1 MRIFLIIVFI
11 IIVFFFIISYKKV
24 QTHMANI
31 AFTKGDYSIA
41 EKYWLIAS
49 SKGDTE
55 AQLNLAIFYN
65 DYYTLDLGQNRLY
78 LEDGF
83 DLEKISSSYESF
95 EKDKF
100 DEKRNEL
107 IEKYLKLASDGGS
120 SKAQLALG
128 GFYKNKYFFSDLPE
142 KYWLL
147 ASEQGEVKAQYELG
161 FFYKMRSKYDLA
173 EKYWLLASE
182 QGDMYS
188 QYELGILYA
197 DQDKYDLAEKYWL
210 LAVRQGIGFS
220 FEDLARAYYIEG
232 KKELGEICD
241 KIENERLV
249 NNYEEARMKKII
261 RHILKK

>member
-11 IIVFFFIISYKKV
+11 IIVFFFKISYKKV

-147 ASEQGEVKAQYELG
+147 ASEQGEVKALYELG
-161 FFYKMRSKYDLA
+161 FFYKMRS
-173 EKYWLLASE
+173 
-182 QGDMYS
+182 
-188 QYELGILYA
+188 
-197 DQDKYDLAEKYWL
+197 KYDLAEKYWL

-261 RHILKK
+261 RDSLKK